1 MGKIFT
7 LKKLFNLRRINFKLM
22 INQYKKNAKLVL
34 SNGTVFP
41 GFSFGATG
49 TAVGEIVF
57 NTGMT
62 GYQEVITDP
71 SYYGQ
76 ILTFTYPEIGNT
88 GINLEDSESNI
99 NVKGIIVRNYS
110 SNNSNWRSLKDFN
123 EWLVEKSIVGLFG
136 IDTRALV
143 KILRSNGSMNGVL
156 TSEDKSV
163 ETCLKIIYETP
174 KMEGLNL
181 SKIVSSKH
189 QYLWQNP
196 TETDFDVR
204 KRYLERIDNK
214 LKIVAIDFGIKKS
227 ILNRLVSYGCEIL
240 VLPSNS
246 SFEDVMSNKPDG
258 IFFSNGPGDPSSV
271 TEGIDLAR
279 ALIEYG
285 EIPMFGICLGH
296 QIFGLALGGSTFKLP
311 FGHRGLNHPC
321 GKDNQIEI
329 TSQNHG
335 FAIDPNSIS
344 NDLVNITHYN
354 LNDNTVAGL
363 EVKNKPIFSVQ
374 YHPEAGPGPHDSDY
388 LFKKFVSLML
398 ERC

>member
-1 MGKIFT
+1 
-7 LKKLFNLRRINFKLM
+7 M
-22 INQYKKNAKLVL
+22 INSYKKNAKLVL
-34 SNGTVFP
+34 SNGIIFP
-41 GFSFGATG
+41 GFSFGAMG

-88 GINLEDSESNI
+88 GINVEDSESNSC
-99 NVKGIIVRNYS
+99 VKGIIVRNYS
-110 SNNSNWRSLKDFN
+110 SNNSNWRASKSFN
-123 EWLVEKSIVGLFG
+123 QWLVEKNIIGLYG

-143 KILRSNGSMNGVL
+143 KILRSNGSMNGVI
-156 TSEDKSV
+156 TSLDKTD
-163 ETCLKIIYETP
+163 EICLKIINDTP

-181 SKIVSSKH
+181 SKVVSTK
-189 QYLWQNP
+189 QQFIWQNP
-196 TETDFDVR
+196 TETNFDVR
-204 KRYLERIDNK
+204 KRYCERSKK

-227 ILNRLVSYGCEIL
+227 ILNRLVSHGCEIL
-240 VLPSNS
+240 VLPSSS
-246 SFEDVMSNKPDG
+246 SFKDVLSCRPDG

-271 TEGIDLAR
+271 SEGIDLAR
-279 ALIEYG
+279 SFIEYG
-285 EIPMFGICLGH
+285 DIPMFGICLGH
-296 QIFGLALGGSTFKLP
+296 QIFGLALGGSTYKLP

-321 GKDNQIEI
+321 GRDNQIEI

-335 FAIDPNSIS
+335 FAIDPNSLSKDI
-344 NDLVNITHYN
+344 VRITHYN

-363 EVKNKPIFSVQ
+363 EVNNKPIFSVQ

>member
-1 MGKIFT
+1 
-7 LKKLFNLRRINFKLM
+7 M
-22 INQYKKNAKLVL
+22 IHPYKKNAKLVL
-34 SNGTVFP
+34 SNGNIFP
-41 GFSFGATG
+41 GFSFGASG

-88 GINLEDSESNI
+88 GINLEDSESSI
-99 NVKGIIVRNYS
+99 SVKGIIVRNYS
-110 SNNSNWRSLKDFN
+110 SNNSNWRSQKKF
-123 EWLVEKSIVGLFG
+123 EQWLVENNVLGLYG

-143 KILRSNGSMNGVL
+143 KVLRSSGSMNGVL

-163 ETCLKIIYETP
+163 QSCLRIIHETP

-181 SKIVSSKH
+181 SKIVSTKKS
-189 QYLWQNP
+189 YFWQNP
-196 TETDFDVR
+196 TDTNFDVR
-204 KRYLERIDNK
+204 QRYSRKFHK
-214 LKIVAIDFGIKKS
+214 LKVVAIDFGIKKS
-227 ILNRLVSYGCEIL
+227 ILNRLVSHGCEIL
-240 VLPSNS
+240 VLPSQS
-246 SFEDVMSNKPDG
+246 SFEDVLSNNPDG

-271 TEGIDLAR
+271 SEGIDLAR
-279 ALIEYG
+279 SLIEYG

-296 QIFGLALGGSTFKLP
+296 QIFGLALGGSTYKLP

-321 GKDNQIEI
+321 GMYSKVEI

-335 FAIDPNSIS
+335 FAIDPNSLSKDI
-344 NDLVNITHYN
+344 VKITHYN
-354 LNDNTVAGL
+354 LNDTTVAGL
-363 EVKNKPIFSVQ
+363 EVNNKPIFSVQ

-388 LFKKFVSLML
+388 LFQKFVSLML

>member
-1 MGKIFT
+1 
-7 LKKLFNLRRINFKLM
+7 M
-22 INQYKKNAKLVL
+22 INTYKKNAKLVL
-34 SNGTVFP
+34 SNGIIFP
-41 GFSFGATG
+41 GFSFGASG

-71 SYYGQ
+71 SYFGQ

-88 GINLEDSESNI
+88 GINLEDSESDI
-99 NVKGIIVRNYS
+99 SVKGIIVRNYS

-123 EWLVEKSIVGLFG
+123 QWLIEKNIIGLYG

-143 KILRSNGSMNGVL
+143 KILRSSGTMNGIL
-156 TSEDKSV
+156 TSEDKTD
-163 ETCLKIIYETP
+163 ETCLNLIYEIP

-181 SKIVSSKH
+181 SKEVSTKQ
-189 QYLWQNP
+189 QYNWNNK

-204 KRYLERIDNK
+204 EIYSNK
-214 LKIVAIDFGIKKS
+214 SNKFKIVAIDFGIKKS
-227 ILNRLVSYGCEIL
+227 ILNRLVSHGCEIL
-240 VLPSNS
+240 VLPSQS
-246 SFEDVMSNKPDG
+246 TFEDVLSNKPDG
-258 IFFSNGPGDPSSV
+258 VFFSNGPGDPSSV
-271 TEGIDLAR
+271 HEGIDLAR
-279 ALIEYG
+279 SLIEYG

-296 QIFGLALGGSTFKLP
+296 QIFGLALGGSTYKLP

-321 GKDNQIEI
+321 GKDHQIEI

-335 FAIDPNSIS
+335 FAIDPDSLSKEI
-344 NDLVNITHYN
+344 VTITHYN

-363 EVKNKPIFSVQ
+363 EVNGKPIFSVQ

>member
-1 MGKIFT
+1 
-7 LKKLFNLRRINFKLM
+7 M
-22 INQYKKNAKLVL
+22 INPYKKNAKLVL
-34 SNGTVFP
+34 SNGIVFP
-41 GFSFGATG
+41 GFSFGASG

-88 GINLEDSESNI
+88 GINLEDSESSN

-110 SNNSNWRSLKDFN
+110 SNNSNWRSQKSFN
-123 EWLVEKSIVGLFG
+123 QWLIEKNIVGLYG

-143 KILRSNGSMNGVL
+143 KILRSNGSMNGII
-156 TSEDKSV
+156 TSEDKTIKNCSKLISQV
-163 ETCLKIIYETP
+163 P

-181 SKIVSSKH
+181 SKVVTTKQ

-204 KRYLERIDNK
+204 KRDLDNPKK
-214 LKIVAIDFGIKKS
+214 LKVVAIDFGIKKS
-227 ILNRLVSYGCEIL
+227 ILNRLVSHGCEIY
-240 VLPSNS
+240 VLPTQS
-246 SFEDVMSNKPDG
+246 SINDVLSNKPDG

-279 ALIEYG
+279 SLIEYG

-296 QIFGLALGGSTFKLP
+296 QIFGLALGGSTYKLP

-321 GKDNQIEI
+321 GMDNQIEI

-335 FAIDPNSIS
+335 FAIDPDSLS
-344 NDLVNITHYN
+344 NDIATITHYN

-363 EVKNKPIFSVQ
+363 EVNNKPIFSVQ

>member
-1 MGKIFT
+1 
-7 LKKLFNLRRINFKLM
+7 M
-22 INQYKKNAKLVL
+22 INPYKKNAKLVL
-34 SNGTVFP
+34 SNGLIFP
-41 GFSFGATG
+41 GFSFGSSG

-88 GINLEDSESNI
+88 GINFEDSESNI
-99 NVKGIIVRNYS
+99 NVKGIIVRNFS
-110 SNNSNWRSLKDFN
+110 SNNSNWRSKKNFN
-123 EWLVEKSIVGLFG
+123 QWLVEKNIVGLYG

-156 TSEDKSV
+156 TSEERTV
-163 ETCLKIIYETP
+163 ESCLKIINETP

-181 SKIVSSKH
+181 SKVVSTKQ
-189 QYLWQNP
+189 QYLWKNP
-196 TETDFDVR
+196 TETYFDVR
-204 KRYLERIDNK
+204 KRYSEKPYK
-214 LKIVAIDFGIKKS
+214 LKVVAIDFGIKKS
-227 ILNRLVSYGCEIL
+227 ILNRLVSHGCEII
-240 VLPSNS
+240 VLPSRVS
-246 SFEDVMSNKPDG
+246 LKDVLSNKPDG

-279 ALIEYG
+279 SLIDCA

-296 QIFGLALGGSTFKLP
+296 QIFGLALGGSTYKLP

-321 GKDNQIEI
+321 GMNNQIEI

-344 NDLVNITHYN
+344 KDIAKITHYN
-354 LNDNTVAGL
+354 FNDKTVAGL
-363 EVKNKPIFSVQ
+363 EVINKPIFSVQ

>member
-1 MGKIFT
+1 
-7 LKKLFNLRRINFKLM
+7 M
-22 INQYKKNAKLVL
+22 INTYKKNAKLVL
-34 SNGTVFP
+34 SNGIIFP
-41 GFSFGATG
+41 GFSFGASG

-71 SYYGQ
+71 SYFGQ

-88 GINLEDSESNI
+88 GINLEDSESDI
-99 NVKGIIVRNYS
+99 SVKGIIVRNYS

-123 EWLVEKSIVGLFG
+123 QWLIEKNIIGLYG

-143 KILRSNGSMNGVL
+143 KILRSIGSMNGML
-156 TSEDKSV
+156 TSEDKPA
-163 ETCLKIIYETP
+163 ETCYKLISETP
-174 KMEGLNL
+174 KMQGLNL
-181 SKIVSSKH
+181 SKEVSTKQ
-189 QYLWQNP
+189 QYFWNNT

-204 KRYLERIDNK
+204 ERYSKNSNK
-214 LKIVAIDFGIKKS
+214 SNQLKIVAIDFGIKKS
-227 ILNRLVSYGCEIL
+227 ILHRLVSHGCEIL
-240 VLPSNS
+240 VLPSRS
-246 SFEDVMSNKPDG
+246 TLEDVLSNKPDG

-271 TEGIDLAR
+271 YEGIDLAR
-279 ALIEYG
+279 SLIEYG

-296 QIFGLALGGSTFKLP
+296 QIFGLALGGSTYKLP

-321 GKDNQIEI
+321 GKDHQIEI

-335 FAIDPNSIS
+335 FAIDPDSLS
-344 NDLVNITHYN
+344 KETVKITHYN

-363 EVKNKPIFSVQ
+363 EVKGKPIFSVQ

>member
-1 MGKIFT
+1 MTKSF
-7 LKKLFNLRRINFKLM
+7 
-22 INQYKKNAKLVL
+22 KKNAKLVL
-34 SNGTVFP
+34 SNGLIFP
-41 GFSFGATG
+41 GFSFGNLG

-88 GINLEDSESNI
+88 GINAEDSESSI
-99 NVKGIIVRNYS
+99 CVKGIIVRNYS
-110 SNNSNWRSLKDFN
+110 SNNSNWRSLKNFN
-123 EWLVEKSIVGLFG
+123 EWLVEKNIIGLYG

-156 TSEDKSV
+156 TSEDRTV
-163 ETCLKIIYETP
+163 ESCLEIINKTP

-181 SKIVSSKH
+181 SKVVSTKQ
-189 QYLWQNP
+189 QYLWINP
-196 TETDFDVR
+196 TGTDFDVR
-204 KRYLERIDNK
+204 KRYSEK
-214 LKIVAIDFGIKKS
+214 TKKFKVVAIDFGIKQS
-227 ILNRLVSYGCEIL
+227 ILNRFVSHGCEII
-240 VLPSNS
+240 VLPSKA
-246 SFEDVMSNKPDG
+246 SFNDVLSNKPDG
-258 IFFSNGPGDPSSV
+258 IFFSNGPGDPSAV

-279 ALIEYG
+279 SLIEYG

-296 QIFGLALGGSTFKLP
+296 QIFGIALGGSTYKLP

-321 GKDNQIEI
+321 GRNNQIEI

-335 FAIDPNSIS
+335 FAIDPDSLS
-344 NDLVNITHYN
+344 NDIVKITHYN

-363 EVKNKPIFSVQ
+363 EVNNKPIFSVQ
-374 YHPEAGPGPHDSDY
+374 YHPEASPGPHDSDY

>member
-1 MGKIFT
+1 
-7 LKKLFNLRRINFKLM
+7 M

-34 SNGTVFP
+34 SNGFIFP
-41 GFSFGATG
+41 GFSFGTSG

-88 GINLEDSESNI
+88 GINTEDSESNSCV
-99 NVKGIIVRNYS
+99 NGIIVRNFS
-110 SNNSNWRSLKDFN
+110 SNNSNWRSLKNFN
-123 EWLVEKSIVGLFG
+123 EWLIEKNIVGLYG

-143 KILRSNGSMNGVL
+143 KILRSNGSMNGVI
-156 TSEDKSV
+156 TSDEKSS
-163 ETCLKIIYETP
+163 ESCLKIINETP

-181 SKIVSSKH
+181 SKIVSTKQ

-196 TETDFDVR
+196 TETDFDIR
-204 KRYLERIDNK
+204 KRFSENSKK
-214 LKIVAIDFGIKKS
+214 LKVVAIDFGIKKS
-227 ILNRLVSYGCEIL
+227 ILNRLVSHGCEIL
-240 VLPSNS
+240 VLPSRAS
-246 SFEDVMSNKPDG
+246 LKDVLSNKPDG

-271 TEGIDLAR
+271 TEGIDLAKS
-279 ALIEYG
+279 LIDYG

-296 QIFGLALGGSTFKLP
+296 QIFGLALGGSTYKLP

-321 GKDNQIEI
+321 GKNNRIEI

-335 FAIDPNSIS
+335 FAIDPNSLS
-344 NDLVNITHYN
+344 NEVAKITHLN

-363 EVKNKPIFSVQ
+363 EVNNKPIFSVQ